1 MKPTAFQRNNFSVFA
16 TTPSISSRFPAYA
29 PASASILFPAFRFA
43 AERRDFP
50 SAMRLRAHAL
60 PPYCFSTIAVAYL
73 FLVRSMARTLLW
85 IVVSVAG
92 LVGALILWAHTLP
105 YSGAGGTPWVD
116 FTPDY
121 VPPLLVIPVLIVAYI
136 AVLIRRASPRVW
148 LLCII
153 ASVIPCVA
161 ALPSCIQHLHRAALQ
176 AGPDRGEGSD
186 PDFETSIAIST
197 FTLSL
202 IFAALLADIAIYGRV
217 YRKT

>member
-1 MKPTAFQRNNFSVFA
+1 MKPTRPLRENLSEFA
-16 TTPSISSRFPAYA
+16 R
-29 PASASILFPAFRFA
+29 
-43 AERRDFP
+43 
-50 SAMRLRAHAL
+50 
-60 PPYCFSTIAVAYL
+60 PPRMAYL
-73 FLVRSMARTLLW
+73 ILVRSMARTLLW
-85 IVVSVAG
+85 LVASVAG
-92 LVGALILWAHTLP
+92 LVGALILWARNLP
-105 YSGAGGTPWVD
+105 FSGAAGTPWVD
-116 FTPDY
+116 FAPEYTL
-121 VPPLLVIPVLIVAYI
+121 PLLVIPVVLIAYI
-136 AVLIRRASPRVW
+136 ALLIRRASPRVW

-202 IFAALLADIAIYGRV
+202 IFAALLADIAVYGRV